1 MRIVEDGPIR
11 LVLRDRTL
19 WVTYVCGA
27 AALVLLLV
35 ALSQQ
40 SWKPAASG
48 ALFALF
54 ALLFLRSSDV
64 LFDKATRICTVR
76 RRDMLRTTQHS
87 VRFSDISD
95 VLIEVIPGETASAL
109 VSCRLSLSTRDG
121 EMPFSAS
128 YEPSLERFEGM
139 RKSIVDLV
147 FAGRAAPPDFDPV
160 RSLAVAGRLVD
171 AVRLLRQRSNL
182 SLAEAREEVMKL
194 SEAEEKAF

>member
-1 MRIVEDGPIR
+1 MRIVENGPTR

-27 AALVLLLV
+27 AAVVLLLA
-35 ALSQQ
+35 ALNQQ

-54 ALLFLRSSDV
+54 ALMFLRSSDV

-76 RRDMLRTTQHS
+76 RRDVLRTTRHS

-95 VLIEVIPGETASAL
+95 VLIEVIPGDTSSAL
-109 VSCRLSLSTRDG
+109 VSCRLSMSTRDG
-121 EMPFSAS
+121 EIPFSAS
-128 YEPSLERFEGM
+128 YEPSLERFEVM
-139 RKSIVDLV
+139 RKSIVNLV

-160 RSLAVAGRLVD
+160 KSLAVAGRLID
-171 AVRLLRQRSNL
+171 AVTLLRQRSNL
-182 SLAEAREEVMKL
+182 SLAEARDEVMKL
-194 SEAEEKAF
+194 SEAGETAC